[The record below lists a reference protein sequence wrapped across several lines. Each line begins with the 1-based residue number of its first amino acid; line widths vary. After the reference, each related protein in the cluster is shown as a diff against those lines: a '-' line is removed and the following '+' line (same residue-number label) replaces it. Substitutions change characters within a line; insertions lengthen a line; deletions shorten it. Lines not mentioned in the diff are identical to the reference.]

1 MTSLNTDTRLDPKLL
16 RLAGILVVGAL
27 APLLDSTIV
36 NVAIPTLG
44 RDLHADVAAVQWVST
59 AYLLALAMAI
69 PVTGWAADRVGA
81 KRLWLA
87 ALTLFL
93 VGSMLCG
100 VAWDLGSLV
109 VFRVLQSVGAG
120 LMLPVMQTLLLRAA
134 GGRQLGRLMAVVTLP
149 ALIGPILGPV
159 VGGLIVGH
167 LSWRWIFYVNVP
179 VCLLAIVLA
188 WRGVPADSASTP
200 RRLDVV
206 GLLLLSPAL
215 ALLVYG
221 LAQVGSH
228 DGVGHAV
235 VGVPLVA
242 GGVLLTVFVARAF
255 RSDVPLIDL
264 RLFRTRSFAAASA
277 LLFLSGLSMYGAL
290 LLLPLYYQQV
300 LGYGVVAA
308 GLLLAPQGLGSL
320 LARAAGV
327 LTDRIGSRPVV
338 LGGVALTALGT
349 IPFAFTSSSG
359 LVLAAALVVRGLG
372 LSSVML
378 AVMVGAF
385 RDLRPEQIPDASST
399 TRIMQQLGGSFGAAV
414 LAVILQRQLAGH
426 PAGPAYAH
434 TFGWALAF
442 SAIAVLPALLIP
454 RFAQGRRTG

>member
-87 ALTLFL
+87 SLTLFL
-93 VGSMLCG
+93 IGSMLCG

-109 VFRVLQSVGAG
+109 VFRVLQGVGAG

-188 WRGVPADSASTP
+188 WRGVPADSASAP
-200 RRLDVV
+200 RRLDVA

-228 DGVGHAV
+228 DGFGHAV
-235 VGVPLVA
+235 VVVPLVA
-242 GGVLLTVFVARAF
+242 GGVLLTAFVARAF
-255 RSDVPLIDL
+255 RSDLPLIDL

-338 LGGVALTALGT
+338 LGGVVLTALGT

-359 LVLAAALVVRGLG
+359 LVLAAAMVVRGLG

-426 PAGPAYAH
+426 AAGTAYAH

-454 RFAQGRRTG
+454 RLTQVRRTG

>member
-1 MTSLNTDTRLDPKLL
+1 VTSLNTDTRLDPKLL

-36 NVAIPTLG
+36 NVAIPTLAHE
-44 RDLHADVAAVQWVST
+44 LHADVAAVQWVST

-81 KRLWLA
+81 KRLWIA

-93 VGSMLCG
+93 AGSMLCG

-109 VFRVLQSVGAG
+109 LFRVLQGVGAG

-179 VCLLAIVLA
+179 VCLPAIVLA
-188 WRGVPADSASTP
+188 WRGIPPDSMSSP
-200 RRLDVV
+200 RRLDLA
-206 GLLLLSPAL
+206 GLVLLSPAL

-228 DGVGHAV
+228 GGFGHTAV
-235 VGVPLVA
+235 VVPLV
-242 GGVLLTVFVARAF
+242 GGALLLMTFVVRAL
-255 RSDVPLIDL
+255 RCDVPLIDL
-264 RLFRTRSFAAASA
+264 RLFGTRSFAAASA

-300 LGYGVVAA
+300 LGYGAVAA

-338 LGGVALTALGT
+338 LGGVALTVLGT
-349 IPFAFTSSSG
+349 IPFALNWGSG
-359 LVLAAALVVRGLG
+359 PALAAALVVRGLG

-399 TRIMQQLGGSFGAAV
+399 TRITQQLGGSFGAAV
-414 LAVILQRQLAGH
+414 LAVLLQRQLAGH
-426 PAGPAYAH
+426 PAGTAYAH
-434 TFGWALAF
+434 TFGWALVFTAV
-442 SAIAVLPALLIP
+442 AILPALLIP
-454 RFAQGRRTG
+454 RVAPVRRTG